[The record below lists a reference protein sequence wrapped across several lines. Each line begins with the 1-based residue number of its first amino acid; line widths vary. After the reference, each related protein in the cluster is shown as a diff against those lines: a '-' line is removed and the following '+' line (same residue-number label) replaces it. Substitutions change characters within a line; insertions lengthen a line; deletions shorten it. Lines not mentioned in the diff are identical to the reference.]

1 MTFRT
6 VLVPV
11 AILLGA
17 LVSLGGCG
25 NTYAGST
32 VAQQVKSWTQTS
44 PDPKFSQAVSTIQG
58 DFHRVTGAQAQTGS
72 EPKLLRT
79 ECDVLV
85 TDALSANQNLPTP
98 DAQLTGLLSR
108 AYGSAAIAGQ
118 NCFCA
123 AGGRPCPPGV
133 SGSPA
138 ERPVLLERFATESA
152 TSERALIEAQARV
165 DQMIEQAQG
174 SGS

>member
-11 AILLGA
+11 ALLIAAVG
-17 LVSLGGCG
+17 SLGGCG

-32 VAQQVKSWTQTS
+32 VAQQVKSWIQTS
-44 PDPKFSQAVSTIQG
+44 PDPKFSQAVSTIEG
-58 DFHRVTGAQAQTGS
+58 DFHRVTEAQSQMAS
-72 EPKLLRT
+72 DLKLLRT

-98 DAQLTGLLSR
+98 DAQLTDVLSS
-108 AYGSAAIAGQ
+108 AYGSAATAGQ

-123 AGGRPCPPGV
+123 AGGRPCPPGA
-133 SGSPA
+133 SGNPSD
-138 ERPVLLERFATESA
+138 RPVLLERSATERA

-165 DQMIEQAQG
+165 DQQIEQAQG
-174 SGS
+174 SRK